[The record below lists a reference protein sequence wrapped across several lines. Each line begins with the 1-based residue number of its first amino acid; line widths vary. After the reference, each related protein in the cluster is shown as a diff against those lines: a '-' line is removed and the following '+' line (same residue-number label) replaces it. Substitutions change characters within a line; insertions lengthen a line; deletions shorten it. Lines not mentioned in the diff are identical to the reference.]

1 MTSIDR
7 TIQFIEFKGIKKSS
21 FYKNTG
27 LSNGYLDKV
36 KELGA
41 DKILSIISFYTELN
55 IEWLITG
62 EGEMLKQEGNNET
75 LGSLNESN
83 TGHSTNHTK
92 DELIMTQRKYIN
104 KLEQEI
110 DQIKRSN
117 PDSEPKSTFEDRMN
131 SESLEVFFDI
141 KKPTKKNK

>member
-62 EGEMLKQEGNNET
+62 EGEMLKQEGNNES
-75 LGSLNESN
+75 LGLLNESN
-83 TGHSTNHTK
+83 SGHSTNHTK

-117 PDSEPKSTFEDRMN
+117 PESEPKSTFEDRMT
-131 SESLEVFFDI
+131 SEPAVVFTPP
-141 KKPTKKNK
+141 KKSIKKNK

>member
-7 TIQFIEFKGIKKSS
+7 IIKFIEFKGIKKSV

-41 DKILSIISFYTELN
+41 DKILSIISFYTEIN

-62 EGEMLKQEGNNET
+62 EGEMLKQEGNNES
-75 LGSLNESN
+75 LGLLNESN
-83 TGHSTNHTK
+83 TSYTTNHTK

-117 PDSEPKSTFEDRMN
+117 PESDPKSSFEN
-131 SESLEVFFDI
+131 KQPI
-141 KKPTKKNK
+141 KLKRHFK

>member
-7 TIQFIEFKGIKKSS
+7 TLQFIGFKGIKKSS

-62 EGEMLKQEGNNET
+62 EGEMLKQESNNET
-75 LGSLNESN
+75 LGLLNEPSIGYGN
-83 TGHSTNHTK
+83 NVTK
-92 DELIMTQRKYIN
+92 DELIMTQRKYIH

-110 DQIKRSN
+110 DQIKKVN
-117 PDSEPKSTFEDRMN
+117 P
-131 SESLEVFFDI
+131 ES
-141 KKPTKKNK
+141 